1 MVEYDI
7 EGGCYMNHSILE
19 EFKLKSNEIVD
30 ETKTFDFPFL
40 SNEEKKMN
48 YIEER
53 KNYVDRCFH
62 TILPQRTVK
71 IVWPDAILWNEAKEY
86 ADEKFASLPKKVQL
100 NGFYLQELMYE
111 YAKRVSEYL
120 IEQFLLE
127 EGEQ

>member
-1 MVEYDI
+1 MD
-7 EGGCYMNHSILE
+7 HSILE

-40 SNEEKKMN
+40 ANEEKKMN
-48 YIEER
+48 YIEE
-53 KNYVDRCFH
+53 KKKYVDQCFN
-62 TILPQRTVK
+62 TILPEHTVK
-71 IVWPDAILWNEAKEY
+71 TVWPDAILWNEAKEC

-111 YAKRVSEYL
+111 YASRVAAYL
-120 IEQFLLE
+120 MEQFLLE